1 MTKEKIDVMKVAAL
15 ARLRVS
21 ENEALVL
28 EPQLVRILSHIATL
42 DELETKE
49 IDPTGGVGL
58 TSAPLGDDHP
68 HVATKQSEVL
78 SQAPEHL
85 AGQFAVPRFVDN

>member
-21 ENEALVL
+21 EDEALVL
-28 EPQLVRILSHIATL
+28 EPQLARILGHIATL
-42 DELETKE
+42 NELDTTAVEST
-49 IDPTGGVGL
+49 PVAGL

-68 HVATKQSEVL
+68 QVATKQTEVL
-78 SQAPEHL
+78 SQCSAQL
-85 AGQFAVPRFVDN
+85 AGQFAVPRFVDH